1 MSTRIA
7 GWIGLATLPLMLALW
22 SPSPDYGTLV
32 HVAVF
37 AGAWGIAFQTG
48 KAGRYFL
55 ATAFA
60 AIAVLFNPI
69 APVMLSANAFLLAC
83 WASAGVFVF
92 ALVRLKKKERVP
104 IASISS
110 AIRRSESMD
119 AVWAWKH

>member
-1 MSTRIA
+1 MSTRIVD
-7 GWIGLATLPLMLALW
+7 WIALATLPLVLALW
-22 SPSPDYGTLV
+22 TPSPDYGTLM

-37 AGAWGIAFQTG
+37 AAAAGIAFQTG

-69 APVMLSANAFLLAC
+69 APVMLSPNAFLLVC
-83 WASAGVFVF
+83 WASTGIFVFV
-92 ALVRLKKKERVP
+92 LVRRKKERVP